1 MQVQGQTIRHPTA
14 VVVDFYQANFKAM
27 VYVMLSRAQTID
39 QIHIMGSLYRDVA
52 GWRPDMSAL
61 EELESSINKAIN
73 TAEEIEVDK
82 EVYEFKILCLNVDR
96 LKKHFDD
103 VARTV
108 QAASSPSA
116 ICLQETWLNE
126 GDDVE
131 RYQLQNLKLNL
142 NSVGNGRGLATY
154 FNEKFKV
161 TDSLN
166 TASCQMTRI
175 SSKKID
181 VINVYKSKECSLD
194 EFARMLFKI
203 IDDVEKSKELILC
216 GDFNIHF
223 SEETSNNFISKIIS
237 EYSFDQLVKVPTHDR
252 GNIIDH
258 VYVSPGLKGRVMVD
272 KTCVYHSDHDLLTIK
287 VSADDEV
294 D

>member
-73 TAEEIEVDK
+73 TAEETDVEN

-116 ICLQETWLNE
+116 ICLQETWLDE
-126 GDDVE
+126 GGDVE

-154 FNEKFKV
+154 
-161 TDSLN
+161 L
-166 TASCQMTRI
+166 
-175 SSKKID
+175 
-181 VINVYKSKECSLD
+181 
-194 EFARMLFKI
+194 
-203 IDDVEKSKELILC
+203 
-216 GDFNIHF
+216 
-223 SEETSNNFISKIIS
+223 
-237 EYSFDQLVKVPTHDR
+237 
-252 GNIIDH
+252 
-258 VYVSPGLKGRVMVD
+258 
-272 KTCVYHSDHDLLTIK
+272 
-287 VSADDEV
+287 SAKQTWRS
-294 D
+294 